1 MCQQLQCLNNDSNI
15 TLSRPIQITLFCC
28 EVFTFP
34 LALSVLCCQVVTS
47 YLAADDVVRG
57 DADLAAVHELA
68 PGQPLDGVLQVAGV
82 VHEAGGLAAQLQR
95 ARSQVLVGG
104 LSEI

>member
-15 TLSRPIQITLFCC
+15 TLSRPTEITVLCY
-28 EVFTFP
+28 ELLKLP
-34 LALSVLCCQVVTS
+34 LYVLCCQVVTS

-95 ARSQVLVGG
+95 AGSQVLVGG